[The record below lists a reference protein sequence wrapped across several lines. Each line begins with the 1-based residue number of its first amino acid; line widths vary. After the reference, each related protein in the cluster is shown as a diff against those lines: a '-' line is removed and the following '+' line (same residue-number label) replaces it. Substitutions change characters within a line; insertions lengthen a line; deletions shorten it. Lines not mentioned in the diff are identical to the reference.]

1 MWMLLHGFT
10 GSPDSW
16 DAVIGQAD
24 FDQSPLAPAL
34 LGHRARGC
42 VSKAT
47 SFSEEVSRL
56 AELASVVDP
65 PRLLCGY
72 SLGARLGLGLLSEHP
87 ALFDAAI
94 LIGVHPGL
102 EGDAERARRRASDA
116 SRARAL
122 REEGVQAFVA
132 AWEALPLFRTQRA
145 LSDEALAQQ
154 RDIRSSHDAGG
165 LARSLEVLGLAEMP
179 AYGATVSSIDVPVT
193 LMAGSRDDKF
203 CKLARGLARDNPRFE
218 PLFVEG
224 AGHNLLIEAPEAVAS
239 AIDRANRRAQEG
251 VPR

>member
-10 GSPDSW
+10 GSPDTW
-16 DAVIGQAD
+16 EAVTGQAD

-34 LGHRARGC
+34 LGHGARGR

-47 SFSEEVSRL
+47 CFNEEVSRL
-56 AELASVVDP
+56 AALASAVEP

-87 ALFDAAI
+87 GLFDAAI

-102 EGDAERARRRASDA
+102 EGDAERSERRASDA
-116 SRARAL
+116 GRARAL
-122 REEGVQAFVA
+122 REEGLETFVA
-132 AWEALPLFRTQRA
+132 AWEAQPLFRTQGA
-145 LSDEALAQQ
+145 LSDRALARQ
-154 RDIRSSHDAGG
+154 REIRLSHDAGG

-193 LMAGSRDDKF
+193 LMAGARDDKF
-203 CKLARGLARDNPRFE
+203 CELARGLARDNPRLE

-239 AIDRANRRAQEG
+239 AIERATRRALEG
-251 VPR
+251 VP